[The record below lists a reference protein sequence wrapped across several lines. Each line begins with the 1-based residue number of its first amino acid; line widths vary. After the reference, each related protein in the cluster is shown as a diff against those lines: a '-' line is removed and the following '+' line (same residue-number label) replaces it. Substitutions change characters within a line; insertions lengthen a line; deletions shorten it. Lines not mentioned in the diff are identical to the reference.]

1 MKQVKSLKTKKYVMI
16 PIPKK
21 KKKAENAKNAL
32 KVLTKI
38 VHKWRKTQQNT
49 SLGLEG
55 IKVLKRQHFAF

>member
-1 MKQVKSLKTKKYVMI
+1 M

-55 IKVLKRQHFAF
+55 IKVLKKQHFAF